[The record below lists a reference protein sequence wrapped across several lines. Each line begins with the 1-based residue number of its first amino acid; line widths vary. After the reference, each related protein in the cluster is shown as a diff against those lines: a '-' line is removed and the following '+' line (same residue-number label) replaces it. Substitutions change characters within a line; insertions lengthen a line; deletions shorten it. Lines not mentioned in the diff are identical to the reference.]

1 MNLQLFIENVYEKR
15 WFYRFTRINIIV
27 GDYCRIRDGFGT
39 YTRLLRA
46 GDMPASMAARYPL
59 FAEAYK
65 KFLTNGR
72 WPSMIEKWNPIT
84 PLPLPG

>member
-27 GDYCRIRDGFGT
+27 GDYWRIRDGFGT
-39 YTRLLRA
+39 YTRLFRA
-46 GDMPASMAARYPL
+46 GDMPASMAARYPE
-59 FAEAYK
+59 FAETYA
-65 KFLTNGR
+65 KFLTTGR
-72 WPSMIEKWNPIT
+72 WSVRIPKWNTIT